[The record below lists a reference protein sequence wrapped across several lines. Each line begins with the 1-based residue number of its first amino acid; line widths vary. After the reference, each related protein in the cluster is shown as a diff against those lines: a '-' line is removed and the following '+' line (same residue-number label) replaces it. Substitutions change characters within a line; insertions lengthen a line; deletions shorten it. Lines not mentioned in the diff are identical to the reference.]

1 MNERH
6 IVSAYDEDLR
16 QLETLVS
23 EMGGLVESQLAAAL
37 DALVQLD
44 PDTARDVIKR
54 DKIVDDYET
63 RIDKH
68 TTEMLVLRQPMA
80 QDLRVILVALKLA
93 SNLERMGDYAKN
105 ISKRTITLSGTTNVT
120 SAAKSIKSMGDKVL
134 EMINEVLDAYA
145 RRDGE
150 LASAVILKDE
160 DVDRMHTNLF
170 REFLEMM
177 TTDPQHISLGTHL
190 IFIAKGVERVGDH
203 ATNVAEKI
211 HYMLEG
217 GMPEGDR
224 PKDDRSSDI
233 LVEVTGSDT
242 QS

>member
-6 IVSAYDEDLR
+6 IVSAYDKDLQ

-23 EMGGLVESQLAAAL
+23 EMGGLVEAQLSAAL
-37 DALVQLD
+37 DALVKLD
-44 PDTARDVIKR
+44 PDAAAEVISR
-54 DKIVDDYET
+54 DKIVDDYESQ
-63 RIDKH
+63 IDLH

-105 ISKRTITLSGTTNVT
+105 ISKRTVTLSGTPTGT
-120 SAAKSIKSMGDKVL
+120 SATQSIKRMGDKVL
-134 EMINEVLDAYA
+134 EMIKEVLDAYA
-145 RRDGE
+145 RRDTE

-177 TTDPQHISLGTHL
+177 TTDSQHISLGTHL
-190 IFIAKGVERVGDH
+190 IFIAKDVERVGDH

-217 GMPEGDR
+217 SMPVGER
-224 PKDDRSSDI
+224 PKDDRSSGI
-233 LVEVTGSDT
+233 LVEPGEGE
-242 QS
+242 